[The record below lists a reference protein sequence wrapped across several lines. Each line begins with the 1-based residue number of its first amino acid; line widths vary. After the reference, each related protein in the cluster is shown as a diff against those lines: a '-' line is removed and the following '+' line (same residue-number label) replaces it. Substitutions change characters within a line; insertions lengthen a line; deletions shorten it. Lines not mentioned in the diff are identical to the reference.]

1 VVGGQRHPTPGSSPA
16 EVWERLA
23 LSPPARAALIEPALW
38 QALVV
43 DGEVVTIPAGDLI
56 YEAGQVPPVLGILS
70 GSARVFMWGPA
81 DRQFTLRYARS
92 REVIGLGPRLA
103 GVDTTSAEAVTD
115 TTAAILAM
123 DTVRERA
130 VVNPALA
137 WALTEQAAGWA
148 SEAVRSLVEVAR
160 LPMTARVAAHLL
172 QASVP
177 APGSDA
183 VLITHQRL
191 ADAVGTAR
199 EVVTRALATLRE
211 AGVVHTSP
219 GQVVITDAS
228 RLELIA
234 CGDENIG
241 RPSRL
246 H

>member
-1 VVGGQRHPTPGSSPA
+1 VPHDVQWPT
-16 EVWERLA
+16 ERVPN
-23 LSPPARAALIEPALW
+23 PPASRAAPIEPALW
-38 QALVV
+38 QALIV
-43 DGEVVTIPAGDLI
+43 DGDVVTIPAGDLI
-56 YEAGQVPPVLGILS
+56 YEAGQVPPVVGILS
-70 GSARVFMWGPA
+70 GSARVFMWGPS

-92 REVIGLGPRLA
+92 QEVIGLGPRLA
-103 GVDTTSAEAVTD
+103 GLDTTSAEAVSE

-130 VVNPALA
+130 LANPALA

-199 EVVTRALATLRE
+199 EVVTRALAALRD

-219 GQVVITDAS
+219 GRVVVADAS

-234 CGDENIG
+234 CGHEKIG
-241 RPSRL
+241 RPS
-246 H
+246 HSH